1 MALDPGAELRLLPEN
16 ATAKRTDPRILCYH
30 TIVGSADS
38 AYGYFLRSTNLESTF
53 IVPKQGRRWQLMDTN
68 RRADCNYFANDWV
81 ISVETGDNGAPETDP
96 WTDSQLSELI
106 AVGRWVLAAHPKVR
120 PVLCTAWDGTGIGWH
135 AMWGAPSNWT
145 PSRGKTCPGRT
156 RIAQFQR
163 VILPALTSGAPAPR
177 PVPPPPVGPTV
188 LRRGD
193 SGNAVVALQR
203 ELNRLGADLNPDGDF
218 GPATETAVKTLQRN
232 AGLTADGVYGPA
244 TIRAL
249 WLAVAALDKP
259 TPTPPPRPKDPLMAL
274 SDAEQGELL
283 KAARATHMLAQA
295 ALNEAKAAH
304 EDAKQARAGALTAI
318 AEMRKLTELIPA
330 IHLLTTAVNDTV
342 NAPDTPEAKRPIRAR
357 PAKKAETP
365 D

>member
-16 ATAKRTDPRILCYH
+16 ATSKRTDPRILCYH
-30 TIVGSADS
+30 TIVGSSDS

-68 RRADCNYFANDWV
+68 RRADCNYRANDWV
-81 ISVETGDNGAPETDP
+81 ISVETGDNGAPATDP
-96 WTDSQLSELI
+96 WTDSQLSENI
-106 AVGRWVLAAHPKVR
+106 AIGRFVLAAHPKVR

-145 PSRGKTCPGRT
+145 PARGKGCPERT
-156 RIAQFQR
+156 RIAQFHR
-163 VILPALTSGAPAPR
+163 IILPALVTGAPAPR
-177 PVPPPPVGPTV
+177 PVPPPPVGPVV

-193 SGNAVVALQR
+193 RGSAVVALQR
-203 ELNRLGADLNPDGDF
+203 ELNRLGANLNPDGDF
-218 GPATETAVKTLQRN
+218 GPATETAVKVLQRN
-232 AGLTADGVYGPA
+232 AGLTPDGVYGPA
-244 TIRAL
+244 TTRAL
-249 WLAVAALDKP
+249 WLAVAALDK
-259 TPTPPPRPKDPLMAL
+259 PTPPPRPKDPLMAL

-295 ALNEAKAAH
+295 AANEAKAAH

-330 IHLLTTAVNDTV
+330 IHLLTTAINNTV
-342 NAPDTPEAKRPIRAR
+342 NAPPADAEEPVAKRPLR
-357 PAKKAETP
+357 AKKAETP